1 MLRSVV
7 EPSTLPILPWT
18 LTPFMW
24 MLPSTSSVAC
34 GFGVLMPTFFFRSA
48 ERRTL
53 RDSKIQ
59 IQTAQRIELVLGLQM
74 EVVGTVGI
82 QITQFQ
88 IGVAERGSVFCRAGI
103 DAGVA
108 AVTALTGFLVT
119 IPYINHAVFL
129 RPVYGHSRNRA
140 AEFELHFRFNVV
152 GSSER
157 HRGLLRLCV
166 WDDRNSLRNAGG
178 ITAGVRDRERDRYA
192 AGLGDLSDCDS
203 RPS

>member
-1 MLRSVV
+1 
-7 EPSTLPILPWT
+7 
-18 LTPFMW
+18 
-24 MLPSTSSVAC
+24 
-34 GFGVLMPTFFFRSA
+34 MPTFFFRSA

-129 RPVYGHSRNRA
+129 RPVYCHCGNRT
-140 AEFELHFRFNVV
+140 AEFELHFCLNVI
-152 GSSER
+152 GTPKR
-157 HRGLLRLCV
+157 HRGHLRLGV
-166 WDDRNSLRNAGG
+166 WNN
-178 ITAGVRDRERDRYA
+178 
-192 AGLGDLSDCDS
+192 CDS
-203 RPS
+203 L